1 MKLPVTKGIYRVDKE
16 QVRQT
21 IDFVTFY
28 EQELPLLTNNCGAE
42 ASALCPFHDDQN
54 PSFSVNLE
62 TGLWCCHA
70 GCGGGDVFSFVMRRN
85 GLSFAEAVQILQK
98 EVQVSETKTS
108 TRHVLRAH
116 RWEDAD
122 AHAAYHLRWS
132 SGNKFTWAQDPEG
145 TKAGRGLCKPTLYGL
160 KEVQE
165 AQDVILV
172 EGERDADTL
181 NELLK
186 QLGCFPLAVTTCTP
200 NGAND
205 V

>member
-70 GCGGGDVFSFVMRRN
+70 GCGGGDVFSFVMRRD
-85 GLSFAEAVQILQK
+85 
-98 EVQVSETKTS
+98 EVDFPQAGETLTRRATVKDEGKTEG
-108 TRHVLRAH
+108 RQVLR
-116 RWEDAD
+116 RIFLD
-122 AHAAYHLRWS
+122 
-132 SGNKFTWAQDPEG
+132 EG
-145 TKAGRGLCKPTLYGL
+145 QGRKEWPFGGAGE
-160 KEVQE
+160 KE
-165 AQDVILV
+165 
-172 EGERDADTL
+172 RRSRM
-181 NELLK
+181 
-186 QLGCFPLAVTTCTP
+186 
-200 NGAND
+200 
-205 V
+205 